1 MTGRDIIINPQTLKF
16 NYDIHYIIYKVGS
29 RITDTG
35 YTVQRD
41 GVRELGHIT
50 EGFKDGCYRTVK
62 KIFLLGPVKSVQ
74 RSLISKLPRS
84 QHKWRGRGEGAGGV
98 SPAHPIEATQ

>member
-1 MTGRDIIINPQTLKF
+1 MTERDIIINSQTLKF

-41 GVRELGHIT
+41 GTRELGHIIG
-50 EGFKDGCYRTVK
+50 GFKDGCYWMVK
-62 KIFLLGPVKSVQ
+62 KSFY
-74 RSLISKLPRS
+74 
-84 QHKWRGRGEGAGGV
+84 
-98 SPAHPIEATQ
+98 